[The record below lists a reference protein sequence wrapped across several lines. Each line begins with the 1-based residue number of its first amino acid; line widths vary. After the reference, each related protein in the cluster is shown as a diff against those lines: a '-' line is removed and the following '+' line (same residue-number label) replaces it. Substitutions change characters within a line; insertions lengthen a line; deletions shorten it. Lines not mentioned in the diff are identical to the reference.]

1 MCRKIFKE
9 KCEKMKFEIH
19 ACYKM
24 KKFNNKL

>member
-9 KCEKMKFEIH
+9 KSEKLKFEIH

-24 KKFNNKL
+24 KIINNKL